1 MYHLPLF
8 PLNVVLFPGMPL
20 DLHIF
25 ERRYRKMIRTC
36 LDEKAPFGVVLI
48 RQGVEA
54 LGPLAVP
61 YPVGCSARIVQVEH
75 LEDGRMNLVVVGDE
89 RFRIH
94 SLDTSLPY
102 LRGEVES
109 FPLENPHPLTVLRV
123 INELRSQVSEYLRRL
138 SAASKDELDL
148 SGMELP
154 DDVHGL
160 LYLSAA
166 LLQIPLVEKQPL
178 LEAPHAGD
186 LLAHLHRLYRREIAL
201 LSPARPED
209 EERTRRSAW
218 LN

>member
-1 MYHLPLF
+1 MFHLPLF

-25 ERRYRKMIRTC
+25 EPRYRRMIREC
-36 LDEKAPFGVVLI
+36 LEQKSPFGVALI
-48 RQGVEA
+48 RQGLEA

-61 YPVGCSARIVQVEH
+61 FAVGCSARIVQVEQM
-75 LEDGRMNLVVVGDE
+75 EDGRMNLVVVGDE
-89 RFRIH
+89 RFRIL

-109 FPLENPHPLTVLRV
+109 YPLENPHPLTVLRGV
-123 INELRSQVSEYLRRL
+123 AELHEQVNHYLRRL
-138 SAASKDELDL
+138 SAASKDDLDL
-148 SGMELP
+148 SEMELP
-154 DDVHGL
+154 DDAHGL

-178 LEAPHAGD
+178 LESPHAGD
-186 LLAHLHRLYRREIAL
+186 LLDRLQRLYRREIAL
-201 LSPARPED
+201 LSPALPED
-209 EERTRRSAW
+209 EERNRRSAW